1 MRLTPIGQD
10 DRSWAKVKT
19 EWKAAADKAGEDFS
33 TLTTGALVF
42 LEPLSLLEG
51 PKSGL
56 YAYSEADEVRAV
68 CQIGRILV
76 SRYPSPVVRVR
87 FITVSPLFDAGTL
100 DVTAYAQLMV
110 SLFSGVVWLA
120 RTSLGAR
127 IIQFHLR
134 SPSDAQYFT
143 ALQIAAPLSPFS
155 KFSIKGSWIEC
166 LLKDQIAVNA
176 SGTV

>member
-1 MRLTPIGQD
+1 MRLTPISQD
-10 DRSWAKVKT
+10 DRSWAKVKA
-19 EWKAAADKAGEDFS
+19 EWKAVAEKTGEDFS

-56 YAYSEADEVRAV
+56 YGYYEQDEVRAV

-76 SRYPSPVVRVR
+76 SRHVSPVVRVR
-87 FITVSPLFDAGTL
+87 FITISPLYDAGAFDL
-100 DVTAYAQLMV
+100 AAYAQMMV

-120 RTSLGAR
+120 RTALDAR

-134 SPSDAQYFT
+134 SPSDAQYFA
-143 ALQIAAPLSPFS
+143 ALQVVAPLSPFS
-155 KFSIKGSWIEC
+155 QFSIKGSWIEC
-166 LLKDQIAVNA
+166 ILKKQIATGA
-176 SGTV
+176 T